1 MRTATLARM
10 LRCVT
15 ASACLDGSQCSSY
28 RAHLVN
34 CHIFRLHGEFHL
46 VFAPRHLRPPVLT
59 NVCLAMSVCLTWCLA
74 KRNVRLN
81 TEHLVM
87 YYIVEVCVQV
97 QHAQAVAASMNT
109 NSNAMPSVEDAFQQ
123 LDMDNY
129 DNEPSDVVS
138 RLLQVRYDAAVCTRA
153 LPIAISTNR
162 MALGLHGF
170 ALQPPY

>member
-1 MRTATLARM
+1 
-10 LRCVT
+10 
-15 ASACLDGSQCSSY
+15 
-28 RAHLVN
+28 
-34 CHIFRLHGEFHL
+34 
-46 VFAPRHLRPPVLT
+46 
-59 NVCLAMSVCLTWCLA
+59 
-74 KRNVRLN
+74 
-81 TEHLVM
+81 M

-162 MALGLHGF
+162 MGLGLHGF